1 MMLRQVVLGSL
12 LAVVSMGSVA
22 DTLWLDNGDRVS
34 GKVEF
39 LDAGKLVLRTEYA
52 GTVSV
57 NIARVRTFTSEE
69 PVLVRLKNGSE
80 YTVQL
85 AEADT
90 AALLQSSQQ
99 LADQL
104 ASVNALLA
112 AAY

>member
-1 MMLRQVVLGSL
+1 MMLRQVVVGSL

-57 NIARVRTFTSEE
+57 DIARVRTFTSEE
-69 PVLVRLKNGSE
+69 PVPIDLSALSLAPVGSDMGE
-80 YTVQL
+80 VKRD
-85 AEADT
+85 DT
-90 AALLQSSQQ
+90 AQVPNTDHLKLSEE
-99 LADQL
+99 
-104 ASVNALLA
+104 
-112 AAY
+112 